1 MEANRFSE
9 IQPVLDN
16 FIRIA
21 LAEDVGEGDHSSLA
35 CIPEDAR
42 GFANLLIKDD
52 GILAGID
59 VAEYVFHFIDPTMI
73 FRPLK
78 KDGEAVKKG
87 QIAFTVEGRI
97 QTILM
102 LERLVLNITQRMS
115 GIATRTHKMV
125 ELIKDLHTKLL
136 DTRKTTP
143 GMRFL
148 EKMAVKIGGG
158 YNHRAGLYDMIMLK
172 DNHIDAAGGIKKA
185 IEATHAYLKNKGL
198 NLKIEIETR
207 NPDEVKQV
215 LETGGVDRI
224 MLDNFEIPELKAALS
239 LINGKYE
246 TEASGG
252 ITEEN
257 LRSYALTGVDYISS
271 SVMTHSVKSLDL
283 SLKLGVRHQA
293 SGVMKLTDP

>member
-9 IQPVLDN
+9 IQPTLDN
-16 FIRIA
+16 FIRNAI
-21 LAEDVGEGDHSSLA
+21 LEDVGEGDHSSLA
-35 CIPEDAR
+35 CIPKEAR

-59 VAEYVFHFIDPTMI
+59 IAEYVFHFIDPTLK
-73 FRPLK
+73 FNAQK
-78 KDGEAVKKG
+78 KDGDTVKDG
-87 QIAFTVEGRI
+87 EIAFTIEGRI

-102 LERLVLNITQRMS
+102 LERLVLNIMQRMS
-115 GIATRTHKMV
+115 GIATRTHAMAS
-125 ELIKDLHTKLL
+125 LIKDLHTKLL
-136 DTRKTTP
+136 DLRKTTP
-143 GMRFL
+143 GIRFL

-158 YNHRAGLYDMIMLK
+158 YNHRAGLYDMILLK

-185 IEATHAYLKNKGL
+185 IEATHIYLENKGL
-198 NLKIEIETR
+198 KLKIEVETR
-207 NPDEVKQV
+207 NLDEVRQV

-224 MLDNFEIPELKAALS
+224 MLDNFEIPELSSALD
-239 LINGKYE
+239 LINRKYE

-271 SVMTHSVKSLDL
+271 SAMTHSVKSLDM
-283 SLKLGVRHQA
+283 SLKLRKQ
-293 SGVMKLTDP
+293 

>member
-1 MEANRFSE
+1 MEATHFSE

-16 FIRIA
+16 FIRNA
-21 LAEDVGEGDHSSLA
+21 LAEDVGDGDYSSLA
-35 CIPEDAR
+35 CIPHDAK
-42 GFANLLIKDD
+42 GIANLLIKDD
-52 GILAGID
+52 GILAGVDI
-59 VAEYVFHFIDPTMI
+59 AEYIFHFKDPTMK
-73 FRPLK
+73 FSRFK
-78 KDGEAVKKG
+78 KDGDTVKKG
-87 QIAFTVEGRI
+87 EIAFTVEGRI

-102 LERLVLNITQRMS
+102 LERLVLNIMQRMS
-115 GIATRTHKMV
+115 GIATRTHTMV
-125 ELIKDLHTKLL
+125 VLIKDLHTKLL

-172 DNHIDAAGGIKKA
+172 DNHIDGAGGIKKA

-207 NPDEVKQV
+207 NLSELKQV

-224 MLDNFEIPELKAALS
+224 MLDNFNIPELKAALT

-271 SVMTHSVKSLDL
+271 SAMTHSVKSLDL
-283 SLKLGVRHQA
+283 SLKLEVR
-293 SGVMKLTDP
+293 G